1 MSEAN
6 SSRLL
11 NLLIALLHTELGIS
25 RERILRDIY
34 GYNGGQS
41 GTHDGAQPAGVPKD
55 ADRERVLRMFER
67 DKATL
72 RTMGADIREHEGY
85 ARERDEDTTSLY
97 RIDPK
102 GFRLPPQSFTAEE
115 SAWLAL
121 AALVCEGE
129 VAGAEAQR
137 ALRRLEAAG
146 ALPETPPSQVQPRL
160 RLDEPHWDTL
170 TEAAH
175 RGSVV
180 EFEYFAAST
189 GERTRRRI
197 EPWGLGQ
204 RYGQWY
210 LAGHD
215 LDRDATRVFR
225 LSRIRGSVEAG
236 EPEAF
241 PSPEPGA
248 LSRALAGLDS
258 LPARTARVR
267 VAEDRALDLRR
278 EWTPDAHGA
287 EGWDTGSYPF
297 RDVSVAAERIVGFG
311 DAVVVEEPADLV
323 AAVIDRLE
331 GALDAL
337 GTPGAPEA
345 PAAKAPRRITT
356 GQERLERLTDLVPYL
371 LAGPVAIQDVA
382 ARFGLTARQVR
393 SELDLLQE
401 AGPIDSA
408 GFQSYIE
415 ILVDDG
421 IVSIANADELSR
433 PRRLT
438 PAEAVTL
445 QLGLQALAPL
455 VPAPERPAL
464 GELSDKVA
472 AAAIEGLRALPE
484 IDVVNE
490 PSRNAALVPVLA
502 DAARDG
508 RTVKLTYLNATKD
521 ERTERD
527 INPISVA
534 AEGNR
539 WYVNSY
545 CHRAGARRV
554 FRIDRIVSA
563 EPAPA
568 QPLPA
573 GFDAGEDAL
582 FMHRASDLE
591 VTVRLAPEA
600 LWAETSFDAH
610 GGHDLADGSRRMS
623 LHVSDQ
629 AWLPS
634 FLAQFGGAVALE
646 APAEAVEASR
656 AWLRRALAPYGVR
669 PGTR

>member
-6 SSRLL
+6 TSRLL

-34 GYNGGQS
+34 GFEDA
-41 GTHDGAQPAGVPKD
+41 HDGARAAQSSRET
-55 ADRERVLRMFER
+55 DRERVLRKFER

-72 RTMGADIREHEGY
+72 RAMGADIREREGY
-85 ARERDEDTTSLY
+85 ARESDEDTTSLY
-97 RIDPK
+97 RIDPQ
-102 GFRLPPQSFTAEE
+102 GFRLPPQAFTAEE

-121 AALVCEGE
+121 AALVCEGA

-160 RLDEPHWDTL
+160 RLDEPHWDVL

-189 GERTRRRI
+189 RERTRRRLQ
-197 EPWGLGQ
+197 PWGLGQ

-210 LAGHD
+210 VAGHD

-225 LSRIRGSVEAG
+225 LSRIRGTVAVG
-236 EPEAF
+236 EPDAF
-241 PSPEPGA
+241 PPPEPGA
-248 LSRALAGLDS
+248 LGRALAGLDE
-258 LPARTARVR
+258 LPDRSARLRI
-267 VAEDRALDLRR
+267 AEDRALDLRR
-278 EWTPDAHGA
+278 EWTLDVRGPD
-287 EGWDTGSYPF
+287 GWDTGTYTF
-297 RDVSVAAERIVGFG
+297 RDVSVAAERIAGFG
-311 DAVVVEEPADLV
+311 DAVIVEEPADLAAAV
-323 AAVIDRLE
+323 AARFT
-331 GALDAL
+331 GALEAL

-345 PAAKAPRRITT
+345 PGAKASRKITT
-356 GQERLERLTDLVPYL
+356 GKERLERLTDLVPYL
-371 LAGPVAIQDVA
+371 LPGPVAIEEVA
-382 ARFGLTARQVR
+382 DRFGLTVRQVR
-393 SELDLLQE
+393 SELELLQE
-401 AGPIDSA
+401 AGPIDSG

-415 ILVDDG
+415 IILDDG

-455 VPAPERPAL
+455 VPAQQRPAL
-464 GELSDKVA
+464 GELSAKVA
-472 AAAIEGLRALPE
+472 AAAIEGLRGLPE
-484 IDVVNE
+484 IDVANE
-490 PSRNAALVPVLA
+490 PSRNAGLVPLLA
-502 DAARDG
+502 EAAREG
-508 RTVKLTYLNATKD
+508 RTVRLVYLNPTKD
-521 ERTERD
+521 ERTERH

-534 AEGNR
+534 ADGNR

-545 CHRAGARRV
+545 CHRAGERRV
-554 FRIDRIVSA
+554 FRIDRIESV
-563 EPAPA
+563 EPAP
-568 QPLPA
+568 PLPLPE

-582 FMHRASDLE
+582 FMHGAGDLE
-591 VTVRLAPEA
+591 ATVRLAPEA

-610 GGHDLADGSRRMS
+610 DGRDLADGSRRTI
-623 LHVSDQ
+623 LRISDP

-634 FLAQFGGAVALE
+634 FLAQFGGGVALE
-646 APAEAVEASR
+646 SPAAAVEASR
-656 AWLRRALAPYGVR
+656 AWLQRALAPYAPR
-669 PGTR
+669 PATR